1 MPPEQR
7 ANSHTTIWQGYHHAW
22 EYNHRLNRFGSY
34 VRARRTDGGEEI
46 VVGHAAA
53 SGTGG
58 DTAHFSEYATS
69 VQAEGVGFQAGQGET
84 VIECMRAVTTQFRIK
99 IEDLELAPDLLHKDN
114 YTVVIN
120 GFDLYAQR
128 HSDKLLSFDLEIT
141 EPTVYAAGAKMR
153 FNILGSMCFDC
164 RTAECQLWPFGIEIE
179 DVGRRRKKGKMP
191 EPLVKPSCPD
201 APGSRPQRGIKRN
214 PAIDKAVNWLKRQ
227 IVRFTDL
234 ENVKR
239 WVLENDEN
247 PLRRRLFRI
256 LGKQFFLRLL
266 KWRIATPYVLRV
278 HYIIIGGDEDAL
290 HITESELCE
299 NSYAWDTE
307 KEIHHA
313 ELGQCPI
320 EIEGVDPQEYAVNT
334 LAFKQLSLK
343 TELDRDF
350 GSDNPIQWGKGMH
363 LLEWNAAVRDVEAKD
378 GHVSARLDLF
388 YKSWSEAMNEVITL
402 TTWGALRSAG
412 SARLGARLALLQ
424 FKEAI
429 AEPLVLPGRIH
440 WPGGGLN
447 AKDHPRARC
456 ERALESQVDDR

>member
-1 MPPEQR
+1 MSPDRQAR
-7 ANSHTTIWQGYHHAW
+7 AHTTLWQGFHHAW

-34 VRARRTDGGEEI
+34 VRVRQADDRSES
-46 VVGHAAA
+46 VVGHTAA

-58 DTAHFSEYATS
+58 DTAHFSEHVTRVCADD
-69 VQAEGVGFQAGQGET
+69 VGFQVGWGET
-84 VIECMRAVTTQFRIK
+84 VVECMRAVTTQFRIK
-99 IEDLELAPDLLHKDN
+99 VDDLALAPALLGRDN

-141 EPTVYAAGAKMR
+141 DPTIYADGTKIR

-164 RTAECQLWPFGIEIE
+164 RTAECQLWPFGLEIE
-179 DVGRRRKKGKMP
+179 DVGRRKKAP
-191 EPLVKPSCPD
+191 EPPDVPSCPD
-201 APGSRPQRGIKRN
+201 DLETPRPKRGIKRH

-234 ENVKR
+234 ESVKR

-278 HYIIIGGDEDAL
+278 HYVIIGGDADAL
-290 HITESELCE
+290 RITESDFYE
-299 NSYAWDTE
+299 NNYAWDAE
-307 KEIHHA
+307 VEIHHKN
-313 ELGQCPI
+313 LGMCPI
-320 EIEGVDPQEYAVNT
+320 EVPTEAPQDYAVNA
-334 LAFKQLSLK
+334 LAFKQLSLS
-343 TELDRDF
+343 TELDREF
-350 GSDNPIQWGKGMH
+350 ESDNPIQWGRGMH
-363 LLEWNAAVRDVEAKD
+363 LLEWNVALRDVQVTDSRVTAQ
-378 GHVSARLDLF
+378 LDLF

-412 SARLGARLALLQ
+412 SATLGARLMLLQ
-424 FKEAI
+424 FKSAT
-429 AEPLVLPGRIH
+429 AESSALPGRIH

-447 AKDHPRARC
+447 AKDHPRAQC
-456 ERALESQVDDR
+456 ERLLP